1 MNTNFQNRSARVAGY
16 VSLLAVQIAA
26 ALFFIWIEL
35 PAFRQIA
42 LKPGEQL
49 QHLPYNVLATIGTL
63 LVMQAAYWYR
73 LLRVPIPFQS
83 SNLILNHLFLFLGR
97 LSFVF
102 GAALFSVVVFR
113 HLPELDRAAD
123 IPLLVGRGMLL
134 GCGLFALFCVTL
146 ELERLGHSLGSDDRN

>member
-1 MNTNFQNRSARVAGY
+1 MNTNFQNGSAHVAGY
-16 VSLLAVQIAA
+16 VSLLAIQIAG
-26 ALFFIWIEL
+26 ALFFVWIEL

-42 LKPGEQL
+42 LNPGEQI
-49 QHLPYNVLATIGTL
+49 QHLPYNELATIGTL

-83 SNLILNHLFLFLGR
+83 SNLILNHLFLFMGR
-97 LSFVF
+97 LSFIF

-113 HLPELDRAAD
+113 QLPELDLSAD
-123 IPLLVGRGMLL
+123 VPLLVGRGILF

-146 ELERLGHSLGSDDRN
+146 ELERLGHALGNDNRN